1 MNPMTDEPRTK
12 SDQAATD
19 EDALLQSVL
28 TDSDRLLTQSLRED
42 ERRRRVRRIVNVTLL
57 VGGIVMGTAV
67 VAVLAGWLT
76 LFTPPPDAAD
86 SASAKRKPLSED
98 ARIEKAEE
106 LSGQGW
112 KLWQERKL
120 DEASARFERAVK
132 LDPDNANAWNGLGW
146 ARFNSGN
153 SEAAVEAFEKCV
165 ELEPDHPAALN
176 GLGQLYLSWGTL
188 EKAEKYLTKAS
199 KSAPAAWFGLAR
211 LYLLTGKY
219 DEAQKWID
227 KALSQQPGDESLLKM
242 QAAAKEGKLPDD
254 LRKLIEPVGKP
265 DTSAAGKAASAGWQQ
280 FNQGKMRLA
289 ERNFRRALA
298 KDPENLPAMNG
309 LGFVLVNS
317 GKAASAKTYFEKYLK
332 LEPNAPGPMN
342 GLARCLKEEGKV
354 DEAIALW
361 EKMYK
366 LHPGPNAAAVGLA
379 QTYVERGEHAKAI
392 PYFEVLVKAQPENT
406 EFKQALEAAREGA
419 KQKPTPQ
426 G

>member
-1 MNPMTDEPRTK
+1 MTDEFQTNYN
-12 SDQAATD
+12 QAASAD

-28 TDSDRLLTQSLRED
+28 SDSGRLLTQSLRED
-42 ERRRRVRRIVNVTLL
+42 DRRRRVRRIRNVTLL
-57 VGGIVMGTAV
+57 IGGIVMGTAV

-76 LFTPPPDAAD
+76 LFTPPPEAANN
-86 SASAKRKPLSED
+86 ASAKGKSLSED
-98 ARIEKAEE
+98 AQIEKAEE
-106 LSGQGW
+106 LSTQGW

-120 DEASARFERAVK
+120 DEAAARFERAVK

-146 ARFNSGN
+146 ARFNSGK
-153 SEAAVEAFEKCV
+153 SEGAVEAFEKCV

-176 GLGQLYLSWGTL
+176 GLGQLYLSWGTFD
-188 EKAEKYLTKAS
+188 KAEKYLVKAS

-211 LYLLTGKY
+211 LYLLTGKF
-219 DEAQKWID
+219 DEAQKWIE
-227 KALSQQPGDESLLKM
+227 KALTQQPGDESLLKM
-242 QAAAKEGKLPDD
+242 QAAAKDGKLPDD
-254 LRKLIEPVGKP
+254 LRQVIGPVGKP
-265 DTSAAGKAASAGWQQ
+265 DTSEAGKAASAGWQQ

-289 ERNFRRALA
+289 ERSFRRALA

-317 GKAASAKTYFEKYLK
+317 GKAASAKTYFEKYLE

-342 GLARCLKEEGKV
+342 GLARCLKDDGKV

-366 LHPGPNAAAVGLA
+366 LYPGPNAAAVGLA

-406 EFKQALEAAREGA
+406 EFKQSLEAARKGA
-419 KQKPTPQ
+419 KQKPAPQ